1 MVPEQAIHEGILR
14 LHHCLTSTEHSS
26 GVEECYEGEHCE
38 LCAAVPELLY
48 MFAYLE
54 GSGVGHEL
62 EEKIKFYKS
71 ASYSSHRRVGVNG

>member
-1 MVPEQAIHEGILR
+1 
-14 LHHCLTSTEHSS
+14 
-26 GVEECYEGEHCE
+26 
-38 LCAAVPELLY
+38 

-71 ASYSSHRRVGVNG
+71 SSYTSHRRVGAND

>member
-14 LHHCLTSTEHSS
+14 LHHCITSTKHSS
-26 GVEECYEGEHCE
+26 GAEERYAKENIVHYVRRCRN
-38 LCAAVPELLY
+38 Y

-62 EEKIKFYKS
+62 EDRIKFYKS
-71 ASYSSHRRVGVNG
+71 VSYTSHRQVGIND